1 MRGGIAAAPLLITLV
16 THPEDFLDK
25 AEIAKLQNYMQRK
38 FSNPRLTLRARPMK
52 SDSAEVYLGDE
63 FIGVLF
69 RDDED
74 EDLSWNFTM
83 AILELDLEE

>member
-1 MRGGIAAAPLLITLV
+1 M
-16 THPEDFLDK
+16 DK

-38 FSNPRLTLRARPMK
+38 FNNPTLTLRARPKK

-83 AILELDLEE
+83 AILELDLEEE